1 MRLFAGEEALDK
13 ALADMAYE
21 LGPRLGLVS
30 SEVPLIS
37 NLDVWRNIALISQYH
52 QNMPEQKAKA
62 LVLQCLQRYGLEK
75 IAEKRNQALSEEE
88 RFCVMLLRA
97 AMVPDVVIVIDR
109 PLKMIPYLQST
120 SFIYEA
126 LEKIDD
132 LYTKCYTF
140 DYTWDENRYG
150 INDDSQS

>member
-1 MRLFAGEEALDK
+1 LRLFDGEEALDK
-13 ALADMAYE
+13 ALAEMARE

-30 SEVPLIS
+30 SESPLIS

-52 QNMPEQKAKA
+52 RNMPDHKAKA
-62 LVLQCLQRYGLEK
+62 FVLQCLQRYGLEN
-75 IAEKRNQALSEEE
+75 IADKRNQALSEEE

-109 PLKMIPYLQST
+109 PLKMIPYLQGT

-132 LYTKCYTF
+132 LFTQCYTF
-140 DYTWDENRYG
+140 DYTWDKNRYG
-150 INDDSQS
+150 INNDSQS

>member
-1 MRLFAGEEALDK
+1 LRLFAGEEALDK
-13 ALADMAYE
+13 ALADMVCE

-37 NLDVWRNIALISQYH
+37 NLDVWRNIALIGQYH
-52 QNMPEQKAKA
+52 QNMPERKAKA
-62 LVLQCLQRYGLEK
+62 LVLQCLQRYGLEN
-75 IAEKRNQALSEEE
+75 IADKRNQALSEEE

-109 PLKMIPYLQST
+109 PLKMIPYLQGT

-132 LYTKCYTF
+132 LFTQCYTF
-140 DYTWDENRYG
+140 DYTWDKNRYG
-150 INDDSQS
+150 INNDSQS